1 MILWRQFVKVL
12 DPELPLRRF
21 RIYTRNNSKRRS
33 ELELLKQVFFSDN
46 TISKNLEDMAEVISA
61 DSTSK
66 IIQIARLSRKEKQ
79 MMEQQQQQQQMQMMQ
94 MQQESEMKKEE
105 MKHKNAIEL
114 EQIKGEIALN
124 KQAILALGFV
134 KNDEEKDSGEDS
146 TPLVIEQLKASTQ
159 DLERKYKERVSEA
172 DLRQRRID
180 SDRRFLLSPTRA
192 AK

>member
-1 MILWRQFVKVL
+1 
-12 DPELPLRRF
+12 
-21 RIYTRNNSKRRS
+21 
-33 ELELLKQVFFSDN
+33 
-46 TISKNLEDMAEVISA
+46 
-61 DSTSK
+61 
-66 IIQIARLSRKEKQ
+66 

-159 DLERKYKERVSEA
+159 DLERRYKERVSEA

-180 SDRRFLLSPTRA
+180 SDRRFLLSQQEQQNKARETNARIETA
-192 AK
+192 NRQLQIAQINKNRYD